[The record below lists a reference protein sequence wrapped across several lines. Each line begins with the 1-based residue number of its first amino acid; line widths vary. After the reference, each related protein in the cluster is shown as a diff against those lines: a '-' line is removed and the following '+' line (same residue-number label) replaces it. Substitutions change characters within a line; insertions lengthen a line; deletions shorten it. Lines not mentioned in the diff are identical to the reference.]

1 MSGLAI
7 VSGIALSMGQP
18 ASSLVIADVPSSQ
31 IAFSKSLPVVAGHDA
46 QAAPVQV
53 AGLSDWFLQ
62 LFTPKKHENY
72 REVVIDRPYR
82 F

>member
-31 IAFSKSLPVVAGHDA
+31 IAFSNSLPFVTGHAA

-53 AGLSDWFLQ
+53 AGLSDWLLQ
-62 LFTPKKHENY
+62 LFTPKKHEIY

>member
-31 IAFSKSLPVVAGHDA
+31 IAFSNSLPIVAGHAA

-62 LFTPKKHENY
+62 LFTPKKHEIY
-72 REVVIDRPYR
+72 REAVIDRPYR